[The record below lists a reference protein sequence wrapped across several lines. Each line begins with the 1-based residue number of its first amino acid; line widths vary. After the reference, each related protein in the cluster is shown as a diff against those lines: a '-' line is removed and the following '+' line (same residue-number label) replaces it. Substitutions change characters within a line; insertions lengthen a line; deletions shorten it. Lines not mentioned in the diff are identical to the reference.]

1 MVSRFRFIE
10 AEKANYAVALLCRVL
25 GISRAG
31 FYAWTKRS
39 ASLRTQ
45 ADIALTERIRQ
56 VHSQSRGTYGAPR
69 VHAALVA
76 EGQPSGCKRIA
87 RLMRLAGLQGCV
99 RRRKHPQTTVVN
111 PAAVPA
117 PNLVQ
122 RQFTPVAP
130 NYLWIGDITYLRTDE
145 GWLYLAVLLDAYSRR
160 VVGWAMAEHMRVDL
174 VLDALKMA
182 YGRRVRGTGPLV
194 HHTDRG
200 SQYTAGAYQQALT
213 AQSITCSMSRTGNC
227 YDNAAAESF
236 FATLKRELIERRVWA
251 TRLEVRTAVFEW
263 IEVFYNRQR
272 RHSTLGYLSPVEFER
287 RRPTERVS

>member
-1 MVSRFRFIE
+1 MSRFRFIE
-10 AEKANYAVALLCRVL
+10 AEQANYALALLYRVL

-31 FYAWTKRS
+31 YGAWAKRS

-56 VHSQSRGTYGAPR
+56 VYRQSRGTYGAPR

-76 EGQPSGCKRIA
+76 EGQSSGCKRIA
-87 RLMRLAGLQGCV
+87 RLMRLAGLPGCV

-111 PAAVPA
+111 PAAVPT

-130 NYLWIGDITYLRTDE
+130 TYLWIGDITYLRTDE
-145 GWLYLAVLLDAYSRR
+145 GWLYRAVLLDALPEGSWAGRWR
-160 VVGWAMAEHMRVDL
+160 STCGWSWCWMRSDGVW
-174 VLDALKMA
+174 AA
-182 YGRRVRGTGPLV
+182 GAWNGSLV

-213 AQSITCSMSRTGNC
+213 EQSITCSMRRTGNC

-236 FATLKRELIERRVWA
+236 FATLNQELIERPVWA
-251 TRLEVRTAVFEW
+251 TRREVRTGVFAW

-272 RHSTLGYLSPVEFER
+272 RQSTLGYLSPGEFR
-287 RRPTERVS
+287 TAPTY